1 MKKIIISGL
10 TIATFAITGVAFA
23 QEVAIPTERGSAISQ
38 ENRANAPTPA
48 EANRSNVA
56 VFATSTN
63 DARSQNNKGTSTAEQ
78 HRSDV
83 AKFVQTLLATS
94 PRIGGIGEQVRLIAQ
109 EQASSTEKIV
119 TAIEQVE
126 QRNKIRT
133 FLFGTDYKN
142 LGVIRS
148 EIVTMQNRIQRLGTE
163 AERMASSTD
172 KNTLIKEIV
181 TLGEERLKLET
192 FIKNNE
198 NVFSLFGWV
207 RKIFE

>member
-23 QEVAIPTERGSAISQ
+23 QEVAIPIERGSAISQ

>member
-1 MKKIIISGL
+1 MKKIIVSSIVV
-10 TIATFAITGVAFA
+10 IAFAMTGVVFA
-23 QEVAIPTERGSAISQ
+23 QEATIPNQRGTTVSQ
-38 ENRANAPTPA
+38 ENRANAPTPE
-48 EANRSNVA
+48 EANRSKAGVSA
-56 VFATSTN
+56 ISTN
-63 DARSQNNKGTSTAEQ
+63 DVRSQNNKGTSTAEQ

-109 EQASSTEKIV
+109 EQASSTETIV

-126 QRNKIRT
+126 QRNRIRT

-198 NVFSLFGWV
+198 SIFSLFGWV
-207 RKIFE
+207 RKILE